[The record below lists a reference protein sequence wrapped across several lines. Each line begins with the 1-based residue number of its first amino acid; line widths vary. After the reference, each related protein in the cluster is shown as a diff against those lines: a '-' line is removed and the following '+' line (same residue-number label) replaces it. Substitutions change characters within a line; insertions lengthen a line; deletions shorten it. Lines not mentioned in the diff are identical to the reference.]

1 MSHDAVNNSGG
12 VVESL
17 LYIMVSFRITKLR
30 TKNAY
35 NSYWLSRDR
44 TFNWLQNVGVILRL

>member
-17 LYIMVSFRITKLR
+17 LYIIISNHKTENEKMLTTQTGSLETGPLTGYK
-30 TKNAY
+30 TSA
-35 NSYWLSRDR
+35 
-44 TFNWLQNVGVILRL
+44 

>member
-17 LYIMVSFRITKLR
+17 LYITVSFRITKLR
-30 TKNAY
+30 RKNAY
-35 NSYWLSRDR
+35 NSFQTGSWETGPLTGYKTSA
-44 TFNWLQNVGVILRL
+44 